1 MQLKPK
7 IDWPV
12 MFISGGLLIA
22 FVVASI
28 INTSAVGAFVDWSFS
43 FSTTYFGT
51 FWQVLMLATFIIAL
65 FLAFSK
71 YGHIRLGNTQKPE
84 LSNFKWIS
92 IIMCTLLAGGGVFWA
107 AAEPMYHF
115 LETPPMYDGEA
126 GTAAAVVPAM
136 AQSFLDWGFLAWA
149 ILGTLAA
156 IVIMYGHF
164 HRGMPLKPRTL
175 LYPIFGEKIAGKSV
189 IGTLADAFSIIAV
202 AAGTIGPIGFLG
214 LQAAY
219 GFESLF
225 GIPNTFLTQLL
236 IVFGLI
242 SIAAI
247 SAVTGLH
254 RGIQFLSR
262 WNIILTFAL
271 IVVVL
276 LIGPGGFIIDTFV
289 GTMGVYTRDF
299 LELSLYRGDTAWLSF
314 WTLFFWGWFIGYA
327 PMMAVFISR
336 ISRGRTIRELV
347 TAIAIIAPLITN
359 FWFSVVGGSGIF
371 YELQESGSVSGALNE
386 GGMPAAMIAIVEQM
400 PFGTFLA
407 GAFLLVTIIFV
418 ATTSDSMSFT
428 ISMAVTGS
436 PTPSS
441 GLRVF
446 WALLMGTVASVLLF
460 LGEGSVDAL
469 QSFIVFTAVPV
480 SLLILPTLW
489 LAPRVVK
496 TLYNEQFP
504 EMKKRKAS

>member
-1 MQLKPK
+1 MNSRQK

-12 MFISGGLLIA
+12 MILSGGALIA
-22 FVVASI
+22 FVIASLINADAVA
-28 INTSAVGAFVDWSFS
+28 GFVNWSFD
-43 FSTTYFGT
+43 FSTTYFGA
-51 FWQVLMLATFIIAL
+51 FWQVLMLGTFIIAL
-65 FLAFSK
+65 IIAFTK
-71 YGHIRLGNTQKPE
+71 YGNIRLGKIEKPE

-115 LETPPMYDGEA
+115 LETPPMYDAEA
-126 GTAAAVVPAM
+126 GTAAAVIPAM

-175 LYPIFGEKIAGKSV
+175 LYPIFGEKIAEKSLL
-189 IGTLADAFSIIAV
+189 GTFADAFSIIAV

-219 GFESLF
+219 GFETLF
-225 GIPNTFLTQLL
+225 GLPNTFLTQVL

-242 SIAAI
+242 SVAAV

-262 WNIILTFAL
+262 WNIILTFVL
-271 IVVVL
+271 IVLVL
-276 LIGPGGFIIDTFV
+276 LLGPGGFIIDTFI

-299 LELSLYRGDTAWLSF
+299 LELSLYRSDTAWLSF
-314 WTLFFWGWFIGYA
+314 WTLFFWGWFIGYG
-327 PMMAVFISR
+327 PMMAIFISR
-336 ISRGRTIRELV
+336 ISRGRTIREMV
-347 TAIAIIAPLITN
+347 IAIAVIAPLITN

-371 YELQESGSVSGALNE
+371 YELQQAGAVSGALDE

-400 PFGTFLA
+400 PFGYFLA
-407 GAFLLVTIIFV
+407 IMFLLVTIIFV
-418 ATTSDSMSFT
+418 ATTSDSMSYT
-428 ISMAVTGS
+428 ISMAVTGNS
-436 PTPSS
+436 SPSS
-441 GLRVF
+441 ALRVF
-446 WALLMGTVASVLLF
+446 WAVLMGAVASVLLF
-460 LGEGSVDAL
+460 IGEGSVDAL
-469 QSFIVFTAVPV
+469 QSFIVVTAVPV
-480 SLLILPTLW
+480 SLLLLPTLW
-489 LAPRVVK
+489 LAPKVVK
-496 TLYNEQFP
+496 ILYKEQFP
-504 EMKKRKAS
+504 ERKN